1 MYVLDYRSRRLYPS
15 VSETRLYDFTKSHLQ
30 EVRQA
35 KQDAAK
41 LDRASHR
48 LLCLFVL
55 NTEFVFCSS
64 ARHIRTRVSFARR
77 IITLSRHI
85 NTLPSI
91 YNI

>member
-35 KQDAAK
+35 KQDAAT
-41 LDRASHR
+41 LDRASYR

-55 NTEFVFCSS
+55 FTDLILFPLRDTLFV
-64 ARHIRTRVSFARR
+64 HVS
-77 IITLSRHI
+77 T
-85 NTLPSI
+85 I
-91 YNI
+91 YI